1 MRPLR
6 HILSN
11 ESTLAGFVER
21 RRLELAILKRL
32 QGNLPPAL
40 AAQVDVADA
49 RPPEL
54 VLIVR
59 TGAAAGL
66 VRQRV
71 PILLQILAREGWQFT
86 GIQLRVQAH
95 SLGQAGHK
103 IIAKQLDGISAAVL
117 RRRAG
122 ELADPALAAALRRL
136 ADQAGEGAS
145 ESEKEPL
152 EGVKKQRAE

>member
-6 HILSN
+6 HILAT

-21 RRLELAILKRL
+21 RRRELSVLQRL
-32 QGNLPPAL
+32 QDNLPPAL

-54 VLIVR
+54 VLIAR

-71 PILLQILAREGWQFT
+71 PTLLQILAHEGWEFT
-86 GIQLRVQAH
+86 GILVRVQAR
-95 SLGQAGHK
+95 SPPQVVHK
-103 IIAKQLDGISAAVL
+103 SVEKQLDGISAAVL
-117 RRRAG
+117 RRRAL
-122 ELADPALAAALRRL
+122 EVADPALAAALRRL
-136 ADQAGEGAS
+136 ADQSAEGAS
-145 ESEKEPL
+145 GSEQEPL
-152 EGVKKQRAE
+152 EGVKNQHAE